1 MRIIFFQNCV
11 SPHQVPYMKVLAK
24 KHEVTLI
31 APCVTTSDRVALG
44 WADNTTEIGNIKLMI
59 APTDAQV
66 KDLLEGLTQGSERVY
81 CMFSGIT
88 AFKEVKHWLD
98 MSLYYPVRRGI
109 ISEAPITY
117 FWPLWVHK
125 LKFLFCDLKYR
136 KYVQYIFAI
145 GETCAEYYR
154 GWGSHWRVVDFA
166 YCVEDVAVLAPK
178 PQTTHKFRMCFVGS
192 LTRRKNV
199 MMVLKALVKLK
210 SRHMDTIK
218 AIDLTIVGDGP
229 DRKKLE
235 RFVDNNNLE
244 KTVRFVGSKPM
255 DEARNIIAQNDVLIL
270 PSLYDGWGAVVN
282 EALMVGTQV
291 WCSSHCGAKDLIGE
305 EGPLGLIFNPH
316 NSQNLAQILWN
327 SHGFF
332 LEEQRKATR
341 REKIKDWAKEN
352 ISAEAIASIMED
364 TLNKK

>member
-1 MRIIFFQNCV
+1 
-11 SPHQVPYMKVLAK
+11 
-24 KHEVTLI
+24 
-31 APCVTTSDRVALG
+31 
-44 WADNTTEIGNIKLMI
+44 
-59 APTDAQV
+59 
-66 KDLLEGLTQGSERVY
+66 
-81 CMFSGIT
+81 
-88 AFKEVKHWLD
+88 
-98 MSLYYPVRRGI
+98 
-109 ISEAPITY
+109 
-117 FWPLWVHK
+117 
-125 LKFLFCDLKYR
+125 
-136 KYVQYIFAI
+136 
-145 GETCAEYYR
+145 
-154 GWGSHWRVVDFA
+154 
-166 YCVEDVAVLAPK
+166 
-178 PQTTHKFRMCFVGS
+178 
-192 LTRRKNV
+192 

-244 KTVRFVGSKPM
+244 NTVRFVGSKPM